1 MEQETL
7 KFTPN
12 IPLMMNFKFDQP
24 KTGTSISKKD
34 NKSFNWYLYGVEH
47 QGQDAGIFAS
57 KGLHDRL
64 QQLGQIRG
72 RLLEITRV
80 VDEAGKTRWVIVEN
94 GADITPEPQ
103 NIQTPTPTIQTPPA
117 GSQVP
122 NNANSSDYVL
132 SAIKKLNENIQDIEK
147 RLSGLETLAV
157 DLKGKPA
164 VELHQSTTGRTPEE
178 EEERQREMQAED
190 VKIEDLPI

>member
-1 MEQETL
+1 MKQETL

-24 KTGTSISKKD
+24 KTGTGQYGE
-34 NKSFNWYLYGVEH
+34 WYLYGVEH

-72 RLLEITRV
+72 RSLEITRV

-103 NIQTPTPTIQTPPA
+103 QTPTTTPNTPPA
-117 GSQVP
+117 TPQTP

-164 VELHQSTTGRTPEE
+164 VEPHQSTTGRTPE

>member
-1 MEQETL
+1 MKQETL

-47 QGQDAGIFAS
+47 QGIDKTFFAAS
-57 KGLHDRL
+57 GLQERLSQLERL
-64 QQLGQIRG
+64 QG
-72 RLLEITRV
+72 RSLEITKV

-103 NIQTPTPTIQTPPA
+103 NIQTPTTTPNTPPA
-117 GSQVP
+117 TPQTP

-178 EEERQREMQAED
+178 EERQREMQAED